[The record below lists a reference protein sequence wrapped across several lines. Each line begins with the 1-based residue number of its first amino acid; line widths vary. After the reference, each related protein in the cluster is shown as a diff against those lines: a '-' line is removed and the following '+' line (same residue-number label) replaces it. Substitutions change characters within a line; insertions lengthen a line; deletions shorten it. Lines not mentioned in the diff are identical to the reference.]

1 MEPDLLTIR
10 RIDILIVQII
20 THTQKPPVIVI
31 TPDFFPSQI
40 PVIDGPPI
48 LRSGDGRNDPLC
60 DPFLHTQGDE
70 GITDAEG
77 VFSQD
82 LSYEAGLVELLRL
95 PVQLPEEQLIVMIC
109 LYVRSFPPIT
119 ARRGPFSS

>member
-1 MEPDLLTIR
+1 MPGMDYLCPAKGAVGQPGSMEPDLLTIR

-40 PVIDGPPI
+40 PVIDGQAI
-48 LRSGDGRNDPLC
+48 FRSSDGRNDPLC

-70 GITDAEG
+70 GITDADG
-77 VFSQD
+77 VFSQN
-82 LSYEAGLVELLRL
+82 LSYEAASWNSSGCR
-95 PVQLPEEQLIVMIC
+95 
-109 LYVRSFPPIT
+109 YSS
-119 ARRGPFSS
+119 RRNSSS